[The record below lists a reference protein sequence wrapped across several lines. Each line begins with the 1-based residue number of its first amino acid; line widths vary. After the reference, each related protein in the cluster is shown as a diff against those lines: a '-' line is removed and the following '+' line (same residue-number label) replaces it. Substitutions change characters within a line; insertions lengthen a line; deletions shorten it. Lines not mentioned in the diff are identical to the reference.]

1 VCKLLC
7 LPVSAIECR
16 KLHLQHRAA
25 LLALRIALFCSG
37 FMRWWNHRTV
47 KLRMFLST
55 VLTKS
60 RTFPLQ
66 GLICNFLVAS
76 GKEPYNDD
84 DGDDKYDADQKTQ
97 RGYCK
102 SDALVVLL

>member
-1 VCKLLC
+1 
-7 LPVSAIECR
+7 
-16 KLHLQHRAA
+16 
-25 LLALRIALFCSG
+25 
-37 FMRWWNHRTV
+37 
-47 KLRMFLST
+47 MFLST

-60 RTFPLQ
+60 RTLCPQ

-84 DGDDKYDADQKTQ
+84 DGDDTYDADQKTQ

-102 SDALVVLL
+102 SDALSV